1 MACRRARLRRL
12 VAPLFAALVAAPA
25 LATAPRLARR
35 ADPVVV
41 SGAALLALPRPAT
54 AQLRLYRWRDGAFA
68 PLPYQF
74 DARDRHGDIELSRDE
89 FPLDAND
96 ELVFMAA
103 DSGERADPAAL
114 PAGCTGALEIAVDD
128 PHDGG
133 RGWVY
138 LLQFDDPPPR
148 AADPPYAVIDPD
160 GRRAHSANYAV
171 EYAEGVNVF
180 NSFRVSPAAGG
191 NGENLLRQTRMVG
204 EPTLRLLFTDLTLR
218 FDERSTLA
226 RIEGV
231 RNGPVRAIRQVRLSI
246 DLGRFFPDLPNGT
259 THTYHYAEGFDSPA
273 RVSIPWVVLRTLRDF
288 RFEDV
293 VVFDPAVLP
302 LRYWD
307 GANPNG
313 VDLAAGAA
321 LRTDV
326 DHDWWAVRGDAG
338 SILETLHI
346 PEPWRRWG
354 VARGTVAGERRGA
367 ADGDDDYVAGYSLLH
382 MTQLRD
388 AGDYD
393 IRQLMLVVPGGY
405 QPGAEAEAQA
415 MAEAPL
421 RTTVTRI
428 R

>member
-1 MACRRARLRRL
+1 MPCRRARVRGLA
-12 VAPLFAALVAAPA
+12 APLLIALCVSVAVAAE
-25 LATAPRLARR
+25 PRLARR

-41 SGAALLALPRPAT
+41 PGRDLLALPRSST
-54 AQLRLYRWRDGAFA
+54 AALRLYRWRDGAFA

-74 DARDRHGDIELSRDE
+74 DARDQHGDIELTRDD

-96 ELVFMAA
+96 ELVFMAT
-103 DSGERADPAAL
+103 DSGERAAPAAL
-114 PAGCTGALEIAVDD
+114 PAACTGALEIAVDD
-128 PHDGG
+128 PRDGS

-138 LLQFDDPPPR
+138 LLQFSHPPPR
-148 AADPPYAVIDPD
+148 ATDPPYAVIDPD
-160 GRRAHSANYAV
+160 GHRARSANYAV
-171 EYAEGVNVF
+171 EYAEGANVF
-180 NSFRVSPAAGG
+180 TTLRVTPAAGG

-218 FDERSTLA
+218 FDERSTVA

-259 THTYHYAEGFDSPA
+259 THTYHYAEGFDSPS

-293 VVFDPAVLP
+293 VVFDPTVLP

-307 GANPNG
+307 GANPSG
-313 VDLAAGAA
+313 VDLGADA
-321 LRTDV
+321 TLHTDV
-326 DHDWWAVRGDAG
+326 DHDWWAVRSHAG

-346 PEPWRRWG
+346 PEPWKRWG
-354 VARGTVAGERRGA
+354 IARGTVAGERPA
-367 ADGDDDYVAGYSLLH
+367 SSDGRDDYVAGYSLLN
-382 MTQLRD
+382 MTKLQD

-393 IRQLMLVVPGGY
+393 IRQLMMVVPGGY
-405 QPGAEAEAQA
+405 EPGDESEARA
-415 MAEAPL
+415 MAEEPL